1 MTNKII
7 RRQILEGF
15 LKNIVRLSDE
25 KYQERVWVR
34 AEGPECN
41 DIDDAVCDFFDDGN
55 PILEKYKEYEI
66 SESQYKLLM
75 TLYSKLRTFTDTFG
89 VYSATK
95 STEQLIKLQQWQEI
109 KEISKRVIITFDSKI
124 YKL

>member
-1 MTNKII
+1 MTNRII
-7 RRQILEGF
+7 RQQILEEF

-55 PILEKYKEYEI
+55 PILEKYKEYGITEC
-66 SESQYKLLM
+66 QYKLLM
-75 TLYSKLRTFTDTFG
+75 ELYSKLRFFTDTFG
-89 VYSATK
+89 VYSSVK
-95 STEQLIKLQQWQEI
+95 STEQLIKLPKWQEI
-109 KEISKRVIITFDSKI
+109 RDISKKVIKSF
-124 YKL
+124 YKN